1 MTLCALSLQPLDFV
15 KGYAEAL
22 QEVHLANREE
32 LDIYR
37 ALTRCLDMAHDARQ
51 ISSFAPSADIREGG
65 MGRASAFNEC
75 AEAYRQY
82 GETRGWESEPGLA
95 FFISWRLDLSLGLIN
110 KASA

>member
-1 MTLCALSLQPLDFV
+1 MTLVYLRLQPLDYV

-22 QEVHLANREE
+22 NEVKDIDEGEA
-32 LDIYR
+32 DIYM

-65 MGRASAFNEC
+65 MGRTSAFNEC

-82 GETRGWESEPGLA
+82 GEACGWESEPGLEG
-95 FFISWRLDLSLGLIN
+95 FISWRHSLAQGLID